1 MTGQPKLWIVISRP
15 DRLPNALVAADA
27 LRERFPGGIHLIRE
41 ESKWWENAKWQ
52 EFVGGFA
59 EVHAFP
65 KVRTCRGLKD
75 LPRLYRENV
84 NRQRGVGGL
93 PIDPAQDVLLCVA
106 GLLGLGN
113 AALSAHPDVYKI
125 LCVSQKAYGE
135 LTRTGDRARYRFT
148 TSGWLQNR
156 FVEPMAGV
164 ERTIHYKPRINPG
177 GDGVRLRRLQRDP
190 EDIFDV
196 IVFMSNSGGEL
207 PARAEDQIIP
217 SRFPS
222 ISELRDF
229 SLQFNGGL
237 ATVSSSVGEQDR
249 LRQSSRAEHRRVIFF
264 GTPFLLVKNLE
275 PTVYI
280 EHLNKCL
287 DYIRENYPGRDLVYR
302 HHPFE
307 KGEASK
313 LNLEGFRVEDDREVA
328 DLYFLRHFAEIEAVY
343 SVSST
348 VSRTALNNGLNSHA
362 LWRCFPFSETQTK
375 FFRRVMGDVPP
386 EFEIADLTKPP
397 IAYQDRP
404 ASAQRQSGSDL
415 RRGRQS
421 HFADVNSFGNALK
434 RAVDLKEK
442 VVAAGVPTGRI
453 QMPLPPR

>member
-1 MTGQPKLWIVISRP
+1 MGREPKLWIVISRP

-27 LRERFPGGIHLIRE
+27 LRDRFPGGIHLLRE
-41 ESKWWENAKWQ
+41 ESKWWENARWQ
-52 EFVGGFA
+52 EFVSGFA

-75 LPRLYRENV
+75 LPRLYRQNV
-84 NRQRGVGGL
+84 DRQHGVGAL
-93 PIDPAQDVLLCVA
+93 PIDPENDVLLCLA

-177 GDGVRLRRLQRDP
+177 GDGVRLRRLQKDP
-190 EDIFDV
+190 EEIFDV
-196 IVFMSNSGGEL
+196 IIFMSNSGGEL
-207 PARAEDQIIP
+207 PARGEHQIIP

-229 SLQFNGGL
+229 SGKSNAGK
-237 ATVSSSVGEQDR
+237 DR
-249 LRQSSRAEHRRVIFF
+249 HPRVIFF

-275 PTVYI
+275 PEVYI
-280 EHLNKCL
+280 EHLNRCL
-287 DYIRENYPGRDLVYR
+287 DYIRQNYLGRDLVYR
-302 HHPFE
+302 PHPFE

-313 LNLEGFRVEDDREVA
+313 INLTNFRVEDDREVA
-328 DLYFLRHFAEIEAVY
+328 DLYFLRHFAETEAVY

-348 VSRTALNNGLNSHA
+348 VSRTALNNGLNSYA

-375 FFRRVMGDVPP
+375 FFQKVMGDVPR
-386 EFEIADLTKPP
+386 EFEITDLTKPP
-397 IAYQDRP
+397 FAYQDR
-404 ASAQRQSGSDL
+404 QSLTAGP
-415 RRGRQS
+415 
-421 HFADVNSFGNALK
+421 NSFSNALT
-434 RAVDLKEK
+434 RAVDLKAT
-442 VVAAGVPTGRI
+442 VDAAV
-453 QMPLPPR
+453 

>member
-1 MTGQPKLWIVISRP
+1 MVPKLWIVISRP

-27 LRERFPGGIHLIRE
+27 LRERFPGGIHLLRE
-41 ESKWWENAKWQ
+41 ESKWWENANWR

-59 EVHAFP
+59 DVHAFP
-65 KVRTCRGLKD
+65 KVKTCRGLKD

-84 NRQRGVGGL
+84 DRQRGVGAL
-93 PIDPAQDVLLCVA
+93 PIDPDNDVLLCLA

-177 GDGVRLRRLQRDP
+177 GDGVRLRRLQKDP
-190 EDIFDV
+190 EEIFDV
-196 IVFMSNSGGEL
+196 IIFMSNSGGEL
-207 PARAEDQIIP
+207 PARAEHQIIP

-222 ISELRDF
+222 IAELHDF
-229 SLQFNGGL
+229 SVPSIRK
-237 ATVSSSVGEQDR
+237 TTSVN
-249 LRQSSRAEHRRVIFF
+249 RQSNASAARTSDRVIFF
-264 GTPFLLVKNLE
+264 GTPFLLVRNLQPE
-275 PTVYI
+275 VYI
-280 EHLNKCL
+280 EHLNRCL
-287 DYIRENYPGRDLVYR
+287 DYLRQNYPGRDLIYR
-302 HHPFE
+302 PHPFE
-307 KGEASK
+307 KGEAAK

-348 VSRTALNNGLNSHA
+348 VSRTALNNGLNSYA

-375 FFRRVMGDVPP
+375 FFRKVMGDVPP
-386 EFEIADLTKPP
+386 EFDIHDLSKPP
-397 IAYQDRP
+397 VAYQHRESP
-404 ASAQRQSGSDL
+404 VLGP
-415 RRGRQS
+415 
-421 HFADVNSFGNALK
+421 NSFSNALN
-434 RAVDLKEK
+434 RAVELK
-442 VVAAGVPTGRI
+442 GRVSA
-453 QMPLPPR
+453 LH

>member
-1 MTGQPKLWIVISRP
+1 MPGDPKLWIVISRP

-27 LRERFPGGIHLIRE
+27 LRDRFPGGIHLLRE
-41 ESKWWENAKWQ
+41 ESKWWENARWQ

-75 LPRLYRENV
+75 LPRLYRQNV
-84 NRQRGVGGL
+84 DRQRGVGAL
-93 PIDPAQDVLLCVA
+93 PIDPENDVLLCLA

-125 LCVSQKAYGE
+125 LCASQKAYGE

-177 GDGVRLRRLQRDP
+177 GDGVRLRRLQKDP
-190 EDIFDV
+190 EEIFDV
-196 IVFMSNSGGEL
+196 IIFMSNSGGEL
-207 PARAEDQIIP
+207 PARGEHQIIP

-222 ISELRDF
+222 ISELREF
-229 SLQFNGGL
+229 GAKSNG
-237 ATVSSSVGEQDR
+237 AQDR
-249 LRQSSRAEHRRVIFF
+249 QRRVIFF

-275 PTVYI
+275 PEIYI
-280 EHLNKCL
+280 EHLNRCL
-287 DYIRENYPGRDLVYR
+287 DYIRENYPDSGLIYR
-302 HHPFE
+302 PHPFE
-307 KGEASK
+307 KGEASRI
-313 LNLEGFRVEDDREVA
+313 NLANFRVEDDREVA

-348 VSRTALNNGLNSHA
+348 VSRTALNNGLNSYA

-375 FFRRVMGDVPP
+375 FFQKVMGDVPR
-386 EFEIADLTKPP
+386 EFDVGDLTKPP
-397 IAYQDRP
+397 VAYQDRP
-404 ASAQRQSGSDL
+404 ASAEATA
-415 RRGRQS
+415 GRQS
-421 HFADVNSFGNALK
+421 RFANPSSFSGALN
-434 RAVDLKEK
+434 RAVDLKAT
-442 VVAAGVPTGRI
+442 VDAPV
-453 QMPLPPR
+453 

>member
-1 MTGQPKLWIVISRP
+1 MAPKLWIVISRP

-27 LRERFPGGIHLIRE
+27 LRERFSGGIYLLRE
-41 ESKWWENAKWQ
+41 ESKWWENANWR

-65 KVRTCRGLKD
+65 KVKTCRGLKD
-75 LPRLYRENV
+75 LPRLYRQNV
-84 NRQRGVGGL
+84 DRQRGVGAL
-93 PIDPAQDVLLCVA
+93 SIDPDNDVLLCLA

-177 GDGVRLRRLQRDP
+177 GDGVRLRRLQKDP
-190 EDIFDV
+190 EEIFDV
-196 IVFMSNSGGEL
+196 IIFMSNNGGEL
-207 PARAEDQIIP
+207 PARAEHQIIP

-222 ISELRDF
+222 IAELHGF
-229 SLQFNGGL
+229 SSKFDGAQN
-237 ATVSSSVGEQDR
+237 R
-249 LRQSSRAEHRRVIFF
+249 NHRVIFF
-264 GTPFLLVKNLE
+264 GTPFLLVRNLQPE
-275 PTVYI
+275 VYI
-280 EHLNKCL
+280 EYLNRCL
-287 DYIRENYPGRDLVYR
+287 DYLRQNYPGRDLIYR
-302 HHPFE
+302 PHPFE
-307 KGEASK
+307 KGEAAK

-328 DLYFLRHFAEIEAVY
+328 DLYFLRHFAETEAVY

-348 VSRTALNNGLNSHA
+348 VSRTALNNGLNSYA

-375 FFRRVMGDVPP
+375 FFRKVMGDVPP
-386 EFEIADLTKPP
+386 EFDIDDLSKPP
-397 IAYQDRP
+397 IAYQHRESP
-404 ASAQRQSGSDL
+404 VLGP
-415 RRGRQS
+415 
-421 HFADVNSFGNALK
+421 NSFSNALN
-434 RAVDLKEK
+434 RAVELRSRVETT
-442 VVAAGVPTGRI
+442 A
-453 QMPLPPR
+453 